1 MGPRRERS
9 QELREPQD
17 REKSTERSRGVVL
30 EVVTVNEQRPR
41 KVIPGGKTSV
51 DEGRWLRML
60 HTDRDCDE
68 TVLEQEVDERE
79 ERMRRAREE
88 QSERLRT
95 AFIRGN
101 REPGKVWSMGST
113 RINRSCPPFR
123 NQGPRL

>member
-17 REKSTERSRGVVL
+17 RDRSTERSRGVVL

-60 HTDRDCDE
+60 HTDRG
-68 TVLEQEVDERE
+68 L
-79 ERMRRAREE
+79 
-88 QSERLRT
+88 
-95 AFIRGN
+95 
-101 REPGKVWSMGST
+101 
-113 RINRSCPPFR
+113 
-123 NQGPRL
+123 